1 MPFVLN
7 SQPAAAYDEAQ
18 DKSLASMATTAHR
31 GYADIMRHV
40 EALVKDHSALV
51 PLRIVP
57 LQSLTLDYEVEQ
69 QNAMKPRSK
78 LSMLVPTIG
87 MFFTPLALEAA
98 FLHQDAIR
106 AISSR
111 RFVPPSFNDIRLIL
125 NTAQIISLICPSPT
139 SNAPPSGLKLLTF
152 DGDVTLYEDGGSLTS
167 DNPVISRLLHFLGKD
182 VKIGIVTAAGY
193 TDSSKYFARLSGLIE
208 AVQCSQDLTAEQK
221 QGLIISKS
229 FHFS

>member
-18 DKSLASMATTAHR
+18 DKSLASMATTAHQ

-40 EALVKDHSALV
+40 EALVRDHSACIPFWVMSSQL
-51 PLRIVP
+51 
-57 LQSLTLDYEVEQ
+57 LTFDYEVEHQ
-69 QNAMKPRSK
+69 KAMKPRSK

-111 RFVPPSFNDIRLIL
+111 RFVPPSFNDVRLIL
-125 NTAQIISLICPSPT
+125 NTSQIISLMCPSPT

-152 DGDVTLYEDGGSLTS
+152 DGDVTLYEDGGSLTADS
-167 DNPVISRLLHFLGKD
+167 PVISRLLHFLSKD

-193 TDSSKYFARLSGLIE
+193 TASSKYFTRLSGLIE

-221 QGLIISKS
+221 QGLIISTL
-229 FHFS
+229 FRFC

>member
-1 MPFVLN
+1 MSRPLSETIVRLLHVPF
-7 SQPAAAYDEAQ
+7 
-18 DKSLASMATTAHR
+18 KF
-31 GYADIMRHV
+31 
-40 EALVKDHSALV
+40 SA
-51 PLRIVP
+51 
-57 LQSLTLDYEVEQ
+57 SLTSQCQVEH
-69 QNAMKPRSK
+69 QNALKPRSK

-125 NTAQIISLICPSPT
+125 NTAQVMSLMCTSPT
-139 SNAPPSGLKLLTF
+139 SKAPPSGLKLLTF
-152 DGDVTLYEDGGSLTS
+152 DGDVTLYEDGGSLTADS
-167 DNPVISRLLHFLGKD
+167 LVISRLLHFLGKD

-208 AVQCSQDLTAEQK
+208 AVQCSQDLTPEQK
-221 QGLIISKS
+221 QGLIISK
-229 FHFS
+229 